1 MWKLPNGRDWQWGKL
16 GFVLIGRAMIS
27 KSLIKFSV
35 DGQGY
40 DPSLL
45 FGLRPNYG
53 IWNGYNDNLLQKEDL
68 CQHSGIQRP

>member
-1 MWKLPNGRDWQWGKL
+1 MDWQWGKL
-16 GFVLIGRAMIS
+16 GFVLIGRAMVS